1 MTDTKS
7 LRTVCKQIA
16 TQATGVL
23 GFGLSFNHR
32 SGHRA
37 SRLHNVEVLYAV
49 PLRVNETFVLMAPD
63 HQVEEIVDELLR
75 DVIGSSMLR
84 SKSSSSHGLYRFKG
98 IYWTKWLMT
107 AFLYYVRI

>member
-1 MTDTKS
+1 
-7 LRTVCKQIA
+7 
-16 TQATGVL
+16 
-23 GFGLSFNHR
+23 
-32 SGHRA
+32 
-37 SRLHNVEVLYAV
+37 
-49 PLRVNETFVLMAPD
+49 MAPD